1 MVVPGRRRRRD
12 GRTLVPTTI
21 PTTSS
26 DRDDGHDDDDDEHEY
41 RRRRPGRM
49 NDTIRSR
56 SRSSSPL
63 RGMIRHRHHPETTA
77 AAAAATRTSKHNNYQ
92 TPPPPSSSDH
102 HNNNNNNSSS
112 KSIRHTADD
121 NFDDNS
127 PSTITT
133 PNITITIPR
142 IIYTLV
148 GCAAWNS
155 AILGYDAGVSSLSV
169 LMVQRTLDLSDVQ
182 ISIYLGI
189 LNLCAMVGSLVGASA
204 VNERYGRRGCF
215 VVTSVGFIL
224 GDIIQASAQS
234 FTTLIVG
241 RSLLGFS
248 IGQGLA
254 IDPIYISEISPPN
267 VRGFLVSWSEIAIN
281 LGWIFGF
288 ASGIFFY
295 QVPDNLA
302 WRYMYTCGAILPI
315 TMLLLVKWYMP
326 ESPRWLLSKGHDD
339 EARRVLKRLY
349 FDHGPVT
356 TTTTTPTTPTNT
368 NNNTNNPAV
377 QSHEYDHGFHD
388 HDSDDTGVVGM
399 SHGHPQPPTHTQLTE
414 EPYSNPSPRNPRTSL
429 NDVPSTTTTTT
440 TTTEGEGDHV
450 ESDDEVETMMNDI
463 KVALRQEQANAG
475 QELGWSFL
483 LCRPTPAYRRMLLAG
498 FIAGISQQVVGIEG
512 INSFETFVLDQSGVH
527 DRYWQAMTLVGIQI
541 IKSFVTVGSS
551 RLVDTWGRRAL
562 SFISIG
568 GIVVSL
574 LVLAVDFHLS
584 SGATSNLAIV
594 GLLGYMVSFAA
605 GMGPVGTLNIRF
617 ACRIY
622 RTIWSIEVSD
632 GTKMEFDHF

>member
-1 MVVPGRRRRRD
+1 
-12 GRTLVPTTI
+12 
-21 PTTSS
+21 
-26 DRDDGHDDDDDEHEY
+26 
-41 RRRRPGRM
+41 
-49 NDTIRSR
+49 
-56 SRSSSPL
+56 
-63 RGMIRHRHHPETTA
+63 MIRHRHHPSTTTTTTTTA
-77 AAAAATRTSKHNNYQ
+77 QANYHHNH
-92 TPPPPSSSDH
+92 TPSLSSSDDH
-102 HNNNNNNSSS
+102 RSRSSSRRRNTEDNNNNNNNNNSDH
-112 KSIRHTADD
+112 INPAA
-121 NFDDNS
+121 
-127 PSTITT
+127 I
-133 PNITITIPR
+133 IPR
-142 IIYTLV
+142 VIYLLV

-169 LMVQRTLDLSDVQ
+169 LMVQTTLDLSDFQ
-182 ISIYLGI
+182 ISIYLGM
-189 LNLCAMVGSLVGASA
+189 LNLCAMVGSLVASYI
-204 VNERYGRRGCF
+204 NERYGRRGCF

-254 IDPIYISEISPPN
+254 IDPIYISEISPRN

-288 ASGIFFY
+288 ASGILFY

-349 FDHGPVT
+349 FDDGTVTTVT
-356 TTTTTPTTPTNT
+356 TTTGNI
-368 NNNTNNPAV
+368 NNTSNAF
-377 QSHEYDHGFHD
+377 QSPEDD
-388 HDSDDTGVVGM
+388 HDLDGYDNDEDTGIVGT
-399 SHGHPQPPTHTQLTE
+399 SHLQPPPQTKPQLIAA
-414 EPYSNPSPRNPRTSL
+414 PSGSPSTSNPRTSH
-429 NDVPSTTTTTT
+429 NGIASTTTATTT
-440 TTTEGEGDHV
+440 LKTEGEGEDDDV
-450 ESDDEVETMMNDI
+450 DNDDEVETMMNDI
-463 KVALRQEQANAG
+463 KVALRHEQANAG

-512 INSFETFVLDQSGVH
+512 INSFETFVLDQSGIH
-527 DRYWQAMTLVGIQI
+527 DRYWQAMTLVFIQI
-541 IKSFVTVGSS
+541 IKSFVTIGSS

-568 GIVVSL
+568 GIVISL

-605 GMGPVGTLNIRF
+605 GMGPVGTLHIYYSRF
-617 ACRIY
+617 
-622 RTIWSIEVSD
+622 VS
-632 GTKMEFDHF
+632 